1 MAQLAEFIGNH
12 IFLVT
17 LFLAALFL
25 FLISAYKQASAG
37 LQTVT
42 VEQLTRLVNQQ
53 NAKLVDV
60 RPAEA
65 YAQGH
70 IVNAVNMPMADIEAG
85 KIKTE
90 GMKKRP
96 VVVYCQMGRT
106 SLKACQA
113 LNKAGVETTFSLQGG
128 VNAWLNDKLPL
139 AK

>member
-17 LFLAALFL
+17 LFLAAMVLFL
-25 FLISAYKQASAG
+25 LSAYKQASTG

-42 VEQLTRLVNQQ
+42 VEQMTQLVNQQ
-53 NAKLVDV
+53 NAKLIDV

-65 YAQGH
+65 FAQGH
-70 IVNAVNMPMADIEAG
+70 IVNAINMPMTDIVAG
-85 KIKTE
+85 KIKTD
-90 GMKKRP
+90 GLKKRP

-113 LNKAGVETTFSLQGG
+113 LKKAGVETTFSMKGG
-128 VNAWLNDKLPL
+128 VNGWLNDKLPL
-139 AK
+139 SK

>member
-12 IFLVT
+12 VFLVT
-17 LFLAALFL
+17 LFIAVLFL
-25 FLISAYKQASAG
+25 FLFTAYKQASDG
-37 LQTVT
+37 LKSVN

-70 IVNAVNMPMADIEAG
+70 IVNAINIPMEDITSG
-85 KIKTE
+85 KAKLD
-90 GMKKRP
+90 GLKKRP

-106 SLKACQA
+106 SLKACQS
-113 LNKAGVETTFSLQGG
+113 LQNAGIESAFSLKGG
-128 VNAWLNDKLPL
+128 INAWLNDKLPL
-139 AK
+139 SK

>member
-25 FLISAYKQASAG
+25 FLISAYKQASNG

-42 VEQLTRLVNQQ
+42 VEQMTRLVNQQ
-53 NAKLVDV
+53 NAKLIDV

-65 YAQGH
+65 FAQGH
-70 IVNAVNMPMADIEAG
+70 IVNAVNIPMADIEAG
-85 KIKTE
+85 KIKTD
-90 GMKKRP
+90 GLKKRP
-96 VVVYCQMGRT
+96 VVIYCQMGRT

-113 LNKAGVETTFSLQGG
+113 MKNAGIETTFSLQGG
-128 VNAWLNDKLPL
+128 VNAWLNDKMPL
-139 AK
+139 SK